1 MNQKEVSEIR
11 RRFRPDYGNITK
23 VTGVYVS
30 DTGEILSRFTQSVG
44 MMLDDEKEKLL
55 GILKRTLSGGLGKNL
70 LDLSIPTQEVAQGP
84 SLALLSK
91 LRDSQLEDA
100 EAAQAFFDQ
109 VIPTVTMETN
119 YLILLCCDAYDV
131 PHRGRDGL
139 GGDSEE
145 VYRYLISCVCP
156 VKLTKSNLS
165 FQVKEGEFHNS
176 KTDWVVGAPEL
187 GFLYPAFDSRATNLY
202 GALLYSR
209 SIADNHEDFIRAV
222 FNAEPPM
229 AAAEQ
234 RETFQ
239 SILGSS
245 LEKDCSLE
253 VVKSVH
259 AQLSDMIE
267 EHKQSGEKETLVIS
281 KPEVNHVLKSSG
293 LSESQVAAFDAG
305 FDEAFGAHTDV
316 SPANLMDPRRFEVQT
331 PDVKIHVAPDKR
343 DLVETRVLG
352 GAKYI
357 LIRAE
362 EGVEVN
368 GVPVEIQG

>member
-1 MNQKEVSEIR
+1 MS
-11 RRFRPDYGNITK
+11 
-23 VTGVYVS
+23 
-30 DTGEILSRFTQSVG
+30 
-44 MMLDDEKEKLL
+44 
-55 GILKRTLSGGLGKNL
+55 
-70 LDLSIPTQEVAQGP
+70 
-84 SLALLSK
+84 
-91 LRDSQLEDA
+91 
-100 EAAQAFFDQ
+100 
-109 VIPTVTMETN
+109 
-119 YLILLCCDAYDV
+119 
-131 PHRGRDGL
+131 
-139 GGDSEE
+139 
-145 VYRYLISCVCP
+145 
-156 VKLTKSNLS
+156 
-165 FQVKEGEFHNS
+165 
-176 KTDWVVGAPEL
+176 
-187 GFLYPAFDSRATNLY
+187 
-202 GALLYSR
+202 
-209 SIADNHEDFIRAV
+209 AV
-222 FNAEPPM
+222 
-229 AAAEQ
+229 EQ

-368 GVPVEIQG
+368 GVPVEIQP